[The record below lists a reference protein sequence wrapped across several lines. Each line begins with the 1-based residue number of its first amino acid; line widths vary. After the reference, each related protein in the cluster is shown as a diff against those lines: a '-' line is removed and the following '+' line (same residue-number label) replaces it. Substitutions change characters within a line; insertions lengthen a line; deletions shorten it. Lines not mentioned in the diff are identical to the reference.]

1 MAMTTMVTGRMFN
14 GETHGWK
21 DKKNKENGDRLMFRG
36 RLQYRDRTNGEQ
48 YFIDA
53 VCWKDFGDTNGLV
66 GFLEKFFSADS
77 DNAPKETGGQTI
89 EVVGYIRPTEKPMK
103 VPVKGKVAG
112 KPVEK
117 LVDATNKTFE
127 FVIESVDFPPS
138 NERKAKTATDT
149 DLDFDDIDEDEDE
162 FVIDDE
168 STEEE
173 EVVEE
178 PVKTASQIA
187 KEKKAKELAIKK
199 AKAKKEAEAKA
210 KAKSKKEES
219 ESEDE
224 VDEDDDQFFE
234 D

>member
-1 MAMTTMVTGRMFN
+1 MVTGRMFN

-21 DKKNKENGDRLMFRG
+21 DKKNKENGERLMFRG

-53 VCWKDFGDTNGLV
+53 VCWKDFGDTKGLV

-89 EVVGYIRPTEKPMK
+89 EVVGYIRPVEKPMK
-103 VPVKGKVAG
+103 VTVKGKVAG

-117 LVDATNKTFE
+117 KIDATNNTFE

-138 NERKAKTATDT
+138 NERKAKSATDT
-149 DLDFDDIDEDEDE
+149 ELDFDDIDEDEED

-168 STEEE
+168 SAEDDDDTVE
-173 EVVEE
+173 EE

-187 KEKKAKELAIKK
+187 KEKKAKELAQKK

-210 KAKSKKEES
+210 KAKAKAQAEE
-219 ESEDE
+219 ETE
-224 VDEDDDQFFE
+224 VEDDEEFFN